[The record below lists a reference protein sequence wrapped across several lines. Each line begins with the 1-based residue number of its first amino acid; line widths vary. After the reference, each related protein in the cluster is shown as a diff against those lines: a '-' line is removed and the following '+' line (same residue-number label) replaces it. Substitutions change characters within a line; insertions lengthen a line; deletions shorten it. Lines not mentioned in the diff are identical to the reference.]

1 MLCYFHKNRWLLVV
15 GFSLLFHL
23 QPLRGESSWPQWR
36 GAQGTGVSQETGIP
50 VKWNREQVRWRTR
63 IPGRGQS
70 SPVAEGGRIF
80 LTTAAGD
87 GKARSVVCIEQQTG
101 KMLWQRQAVQGVP
114 ETVHPMN
121 SWATPSCAADGT
133 RVIAY
138 FGNGGLYCFDYRGQ
152 RLWQRNLGRLT
163 NSLWGVGSSPILF
176 GDDVIQTCDGDN
188 DAFLVAVERA
198 TGKIRWRQPRHKSR
212 GFSTP
217 LLIEVDQRQEL
228 VLNGHLGVH
237 AYDPHTGRELWFCEG
252 GSGRGTPSVT
262 SGHNL
267 IFAISGR
274 SRGPGDL
281 MAIRPGGQGPVA
293 ATHLVWQA
301 QRGGRDLPSPLLVDD
316 YLVAVNLRPGVATC
330 YDARTGKLLWKQRL
344 GGNFSASPIAA
355 GGNVYLQ
362 NERGETTVIRP
373 GPTYR
378 ELARSGLPAE
388 ENEAFRASLMPLSGK
403 LYARSDRYL
412 YCIGGSP

>member
-1 MLCYFHKNRWLLVV
+1 
-15 GFSLLFHL
+15 
-23 QPLRGESSWPQWR
+23 
-36 GAQGTGVSQETGIP
+36 
-50 VKWNREQVRWRTR
+50 
-63 IPGRGQS
+63 
-70 SPVAEGGRIF
+70 
-80 LTTAAGD
+80 
-87 GKARSVVCIEQQTG
+87 
-101 KMLWQRQAVQGVP
+101 
-114 ETVHPMN
+114 MN

-133 RVIAY
+133 RVMAY
-138 FGNGGLYCFDYRGQ
+138 FGNGGLYCFDYRGE
-152 RLWQRNLGRLT
+152 RLWHRNLGRLA
-163 NSLWGVGSSPILF
+163 NNRWGVGSSPILS
-176 GDDVIQTCDGDN
+176 GDDVIQACDGDN

-198 TGKIRWRQPRHKSR
+198 TGKIRWRQPRRKSR

-217 LLIEVDQRQEL
+217 LLVNVDQRQEL
-228 VLNGHLGVH
+228 VLNGHFGVH
-237 AYDPHTGRELWFCEG
+237 AYDPHTGSELWFCEG

-274 SRGPGDL
+274 SRGVGDL
-281 MAIRPGGQGPVA
+281 MAIRPGGRGAVA
-293 ATHLVWQA
+293 ATHLTWQA

-344 GGNFSASPIAA
+344 GGNFSSSPIAA

-378 ELARSGLPAE
+378 ELARNGLPAE
-388 ENEAFRASLMPLSGK
+388 ESEAFRASLMPLSGK